1 VPVFNELVEVRRPWA
16 DWLFLQQTRNQ
27 GGGGGFV
34 IHNPWGN
41 TDQPQGAASRN
52 RLEIGYRQAGGGTL
66 WGQFVIHGPTGNVG
80 IGNVDPK
87 ARLHVN
93 GNVIVTGDI
102 ALPAGDLAE
111 EFTALDEVDPG
122 TVMVLDADGGGVAP
136 CTEAYDRKVAGVVAG
151 AGDYRPAIVLDRQEA
166 HEGRIPIAMV
176 GKAFARADAR
186 IGPIAV
192 GDLLTTSET
201 PGHAMRAD
209 DASRAFG
216 AILGKALQPLHEGT
230 GLVPVLVTL
239 Q

>member
-52 RLEIGYRQAGGGTL
+52 RLEVGYRQAGGGTL

-122 TVMVLDADGGGVAP
+122 TVMVLDADGGGLAP

-151 AGDYRPAIVLDRQEA
+151 PGDSAPPSCSIARRRTRAGYRSRWWARPSPA
-166 HEGRIPIAMV
+166 PT
-176 GKAFARADAR
+176 RASVRSPSA
-186 IGPIAV
+186 
-192 GDLLTTSET
+192 TC
-201 PGHAMRAD
+201 
-209 DASRAFG
+209 
-216 AILGKALQPLHEGT
+216 
-230 GLVPVLVTL
+230 
-239 Q
+239 